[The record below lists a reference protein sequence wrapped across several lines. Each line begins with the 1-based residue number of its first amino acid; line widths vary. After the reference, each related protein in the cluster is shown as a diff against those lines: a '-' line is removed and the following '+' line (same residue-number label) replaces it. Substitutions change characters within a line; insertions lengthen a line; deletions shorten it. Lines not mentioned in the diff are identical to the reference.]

1 MPFHAAST
9 LLKWY
14 PLLTLP
20 PFIFMGSM
28 LAKSGVADAFYQAI
42 YYWMG
47 RMRGGLAIGTIGL
60 CALIAAMSGLNVAGT
75 VIVANVA
82 LPSMLK
88 RRYDKL
94 MLTGIAQAGGALGVL
109 IPPSIVFILYGII
122 AKVSIGHLWLAGIFP
137 GLLLTV
143 MYIAYIAIRC
153 RVQPQLG
160 PAIPVEERVG
170 WREKFRSLKTGI
182 IPIILIFVVLGL
194 FFMGVTS
201 IVECSAVGA
210 VGSIV
215 AAVINRKFSWKML
228 SDSLDETAQVTAM
241 FMWIV
246 LAAIMFGAVFD
257 GLGAVHAMENVLLA
271 VGAGKWGTMIMM
283 QASFLLMGMVLDD
296 TAMLLIVAPLY
307 IPIVTGLGFSPV
319 WFGVLY
325 VINVQMAFL
334 TPPFGY
340 NLFIMKAV
348 APKEIT
354 LGDIYR
360 SVIPFVGIQ
369 AVCLAILM
377 VFPQIALYLPNQFFR
392 VGG

>member
-1 MPFHAAST
+1 
-9 LLKWY
+9 
-14 PLLTLP
+14 
-20 PFIFMGSM
+20 MGSVM
-28 LAKSGVADAFYQAI
+28 ARAGVADPFYQSLH
-42 YYWMG
+42 YWMG
-47 RMRGGLAIGTIGL
+47 RVKGGLAIGTIGL
-60 CALIAAMSGLNVAGT
+60 CAIIAAMSGLNVTGT
-75 VIVANVA
+75 VIAGQVAV
-82 LPSMLK
+82 PEMLK

-94 MLTGIAQAGGALGVL
+94 MITGIAQAGGALGVL

-137 GLLLTV
+137 GILLTG
-143 MYIAYIAIRC
+143 MYIAYVLIRC
-153 RVQPQLG
+153 RIQPSLG
-160 PAIPVEERVG
+160 PAIPVEEQVG
-170 WREKFRSLKTGI
+170 LKEKFLSLRSGL
-182 IPIILIFVVLGL
+182 IPIILIFVILGL

-201 IVECSAVGA
+201 IVECSAVA
-210 VGSIV
+210 AV
-215 AAVINRKFSWKML
+215 AAVVAAAINRRMTRQVFFEA
-228 SDSLDETAQVTAM
+228 LDETTKVTAM

-257 GLGAVHAMENVLLA
+257 GLGAVDAIKHMLLS

-307 IPIVTGLGFSPV
+307 IPIVTNLGFSLV

-340 NLFIMKAV
+340 NLFLMKAI

-360 SVIPFVGIQ
+360 SVIPFVGLQ
-369 AVCLAILM
+369 ALCMAIIM
-377 VFPQIALYLPNQFFR
+377 AFPQIALYLPDKFFAI
-392 VGG
+392 GG